1 MDTDVD
7 VFVVDVV
14 VIVVKVV
21 DSDAAGDDIYA
32 QAAAYCSMQCIAY
45 CSILHAVSEYIGLR
59 LIKSLHQTWGSPPL
73 KIS

>member
-14 VIVVKVV
+14 VIVVEVV
-21 DSDAAGDDIYA
+21 DGDAGEDDIYA

-45 CSILHAVSEYIGLR
+45 CIQSVNTLAFA
-59 LIKSLHQTWGSPPL
+59 
-73 KIS
+73 